1 MTNDAPQRVS
11 IALADGIADVRF
23 NRADRLNALD
33 TAQFTAIADAIDA
46 LAAIKGV
53 RCVVLS
59 GEGRGFCAG
68 IDLENLAGTPAP
80 DPLETRTH
88 GDANIFQQV
97 AWGWR
102 KLSMPVIAAVHG
114 FALGGGFQIMLGA
127 DIRIAA
133 PDTQFSI
140 MEARWGLCPDMAG
153 IALLRGVLRE
163 DVARELTYT
172 ARKFNGEEA
181 AQWGV
186 VTRLANDPH
195 AEAMT
200 LARTIAAQSPAAV
213 QASKRLFNM
222 AADDGADAAT
232 VMIAEAREQQALLV
246 SAGHLETI
254 RAHIEK
260 RKPIFSD

>member
-1 MTNDAPQRVS
+1 MTAEATKRVT
-11 IALADGIADVRF
+11 ITVANGIADVRF
-23 NRADRLNALD
+23 NRADKLNALD
-33 TAQFTAIADAIDA
+33 SAQFTAIAEAIDA
-46 LAAIKGV
+46 LAIMKGV

-68 IDLENLAGTPAP
+68 IDLENLAGNPAP

-88 GDANIFQQV
+88 GLANIFQHV

-102 KLSMPVIAAVHG
+102 ALPMPVIAAVHG

-153 IALLRGVLRE
+153 IALLRGLVRD

-172 ARKFNGEEA
+172 ARKFGGEEA
-181 AQWGV
+181 AQLGV
-186 VTRLANDPH
+186 VTRVVADPH

-200 LARTIAAQSPAAV
+200 LATQIAAQSPSAIRAD
-213 QASKRLFNM
+213 KRLFNL
-222 AADDGADAAT
+222 AIDTDT
-232 VMIAEAREQQALLV
+232 PNILLAEAREQQTLI
-246 SAGHLETI
+246 SSSDHRETLM
-254 RAHIEK
+254 AHFEK
-260 RKPIFSD
+260 RKPVFSDT